1 MSYQA
6 AQSRFLHQI
15 YDAIPHRYD
24 LINRIMSLGLDQI
37 WRRRAARECLA
48 GNPGRVLDLCCG
60 TGDLTMEICR
70 ISRDGTTVTGVDF
83 SQPMLAVAEQK
94 ARSSGIS
101 PKPCFVYADAANL
114 PFPED
119 NFNSIAISFAFRN
132 LSYNNPLI
140 EQYLAEVLRVL
151 KPGGR
156 LVIVETSQP
165 KSRLI
170 ESLYHFYL
178 RQIVCRLGAFISG
191 NQEGYR
197 YLSESAAGFYSPEE
211 LTDLLSRA
219 GFSQVCFCRHLLG
232 ATSIHI
238 ATKQN
243 GGIPGCNAQ
252 E

>member
-1 MSYQA
+1 MSRQTA
-6 AQSRFLHQI
+6 RSRFLHQI
-15 YDAIPHRYD
+15 YDAIPPRYG
-24 LINRIMSLGLDQI
+24 LINRIMSLGLDRI

-60 TGDLTMEICR
+60 TGDLTLELCR
-70 ISRDGTTVTGVDF
+70 MSRDETKVTGVDF
-83 SQPMLAVAEQK
+83 SQPMLALAEQK
-94 ARSSGIS
+94 VRNSSVS

-132 LSYNNPLI
+132 LSYKNLLI

-170 ESLYHFYL
+170 KRLYHLYL
-178 RQIVCRLGAFISG
+178 RQIVRRLGVFISG

-197 YLSESAAGFYSPEE
+197 YLAESAAGFYSPEE
-211 LTDLLSRA
+211 LTGLLSLA
-219 GFSQVCFCRHLLG
+219 GFSQVCFSRHLLG

-238 ATKQN
+238 AIKQRER
-243 GGIPGCNAQ
+243 G
-252 E
+252 ETRL